1 MTMLFAAHKVITK
14 ERIKKKMLAFK
25 RRAMN
30 KIKQQKERQKSKEK
44 VGEKATGNSNGVQ
57 V

>member
-1 MTMLFAAHKVITK
+1 MLFAAHKVITK

-25 RRAMN
+25 RRAMS